1 MAEFNSLAA
10 CFPVADISATITWYE
25 EQLGFIGDPFPP
37 NCEPYVFAILRR
49 DNVEIFLQRFEDYH
63 KPDLYNSRPGGVWDA
78 YFRIEGIRD
87 LYESVREE
95 ATIVQPLRQ
104 QPYGNWEFEVKDPN
118 GYVLVFSE
126 NS

>member
-1 MAEFNSLAA
+1 MAELHSLAA
-10 CFPVADISATITWYE
+10 CFPVADIDATIRWYE

-37 NCEPYVFAILRR
+37 MEPYVFAILRR
-49 DNVEIFLQRFEDYH
+49 DDVEIMLQRIDGYE
-63 KPDLYNSRPGGVWDA
+63 KPDHYTKRPGGVWDA
-78 YFRIEGIRD
+78 YIRVEGVRD

-104 QPYGNWEFEVKDPN
+104 QPYGMWEFEVKDPN

-126 NS
+126 ED